1 VLTAT
6 DPRLADPALAWPSR
20 PLILTRSDDADAAAF
35 ALATGGVVAH
45 GFGNFYVITTR
56 SDAAIV
62 RSVNV
67 MKGRPP
73 AQTGSITTTPTRVPL
88 VFDWDRLPAGVSRRQ
103 VMDLMDAFFAVG
115 PFGFRG
121 PAAACVPD
129 HLGEWDNGVRT
140 AQVIA
145 PGYACPSNEFLS
157 RSLTAVDDDVLYV
170 TSCNRSRHLT
180 GAEDEPAHYRADG
193 IRAEFGDDPDFLVL
207 EHFDE
212 AAARARYPLHAP
224 MSVTILSFHKLGQ
237 LDAEGRPSLV
247 VERHGSLPIEQV
259 VPIVQRHGFGVTLGP
274 KAVRRLQL
282 RRY

>member
-1 VLTAT
+1 VTAT
-6 DPRLADPALAWPSR
+6 DLRLIDPLLAWPSR
-20 PLILTRSDDADAAAF
+20 PLILTRPDDVDAAAF
-35 ALATGGVVAH
+35 ALATGGVIAH

-56 SDAAIV
+56 PDADIV

-73 AQTGSITTTPTRVPL
+73 TQTGSITTTPSRVPL
-88 VFDWDRLPAGVSRRQ
+88 AFDWEQLPAGITRRQ
-103 VMDLMDAFFAVG
+103 VMGLMDAFFAMG

-121 PAAACVPD
+121 PAADHVPD
-129 HLGEWDNGVRT
+129 HLAEWDNGVRT
-140 AQVIA
+140 TQVIA
-145 PGYACPSNEFLS
+145 PGYGCPSNDFLS
-157 RSLTAVDDDVLYV
+157 RSLATVDRDFLYI

-180 GAEDEPAHYRADG
+180 GAPDEPAHYKADG
-193 IRAEFGDDPDFLVL
+193 IRAEFGDDTSFVVL

-224 MSVTILSFHKLGQ
+224 MSTTILAFHKLGQ
-237 LDAEGRPSLV
+237 VDAEGRPSLI

-259 VPIVQRHGFGVTLGP
+259 IPVVERHGLGVTLGP
-274 KAVRRLQL
+274 NAVHRLRL